1 MTERRALLLVLLL
14 LGAAAALAILPGV
27 FTIDE
32 DNYLAW
38 IVSLRAGGLTL
49 PGTGGLPWSPELLSF
64 DPVASAR
71 APGAIASVVPP
82 LYALFALPFSVLG
95 FFGLALPNLAA
106 WLVTT
111 ALIYRSARRLGTS
124 QAAAWI
130 GALAFALAGFSVE
143 YAVGVWPHALS
154 ACLCFAAFVTA
165 LRAAEDGPTGWAWLA
180 GLLAGLAAGVRY
192 QNAAMAG
199 MIGLV
204 VMATSVRKLRS
215 TVGFGLGILL
225 PLSISTVA
233 NGLRAGIWHPFSKG
247 RGYAA
252 VGGLSASVS
261 RWDPVRSALGRVVD
275 FSIYP
280 RDSFWTDMGGRY
292 GQSGALL
299 LLSAVKKALLQSA
312 PWILI
317 VAAAAFLSWMP
328 WSSGSRR
335 EAKDAARTAERS
347 IATIIAGLVLMFGLA
362 GTGRQEG
369 WSNSQR
375 YLFDLVPFAA
385 LLVAMLV
392 DRCGMRWKEVAL
404 GAGGGGLLGAIPLLF
419 SPASFTRQWSLLRV
433 PLVLALLATLLWL
446 AARRWTLFRRPAAWG
461 LGACLGWAAV
471 VHLGDDLPAARALRE
486 MNYGRLQTM
495 ETLLPQCR
503 AALFTFKAVPL
514 GPLLLDRDVVLAD
527 TAIDDGRD
535 AGMLVEAFQ
544 RAGRRVFAVLPS
556 MPETH
561 RQALL
566 HDRRFSPVGAGDSLL
581 VEIGPRLSP

>member
-38 IVSLRAGGLTL
+38 VVSLRAGGLSL
-49 PGTGGLPWSPELLSF
+49 PGTGGLPWSPELLFF
-64 DPVASAR
+64 DPAASVR

-82 LYALFALPFSVLG
+82 LYALFAMPFSVLG

-111 ALIYRSARRLGTS
+111 ALVYRSARRLGTS

-143 YAVGVWPHALS
+143 YAVGVWPHSLS

-165 LRAAEDGPTGWAWLA
+165 QRAADKGRTGWAWLA

-192 QNAAMAG
+192 QNAVMAG

-204 VMATSVRKLRS
+204 LLATSVRRFRS
-215 TVGFGLGILL
+215 AIGFGLGIFL
-225 PLSISTVA
+225 PVSISTVA

-247 RGYAA
+247 RGYASVA
-252 VGGLSASVS
+252 GLAASVS
-261 RWDPVRSALGRVVD
+261 PWDPFRSAIGRVVD

-280 RDSFWTDMGGRY
+280 QNALWTDMGARY

-312 PWILI
+312 PWMLVIT
-317 VAAAAFLSWMP
+317 AAACLSW
-328 WSSGSRR
+328 SGWSRR
-335 EAKDAARTAERS
+335 EAKDSSRTTARS
-347 IATIIAGLVLMFGLA
+347 IAFIIAGMVVLFGLA

-369 WSNSQR
+369 WSHSQR

-385 LLVAMLV
+385 LMVAILV
-392 DRCGMRWKEVAL
+392 DRFGLHWKEVAL
-404 GAGGGGLLGAIPLLF
+404 GGGAGGLLAAIPLSF
-419 SPASFTRQWSLLRV
+419 SPASLTRQWSLLRV

-471 VHLGDDLPAARALRE
+471 VHLGDDLPAARAMRE
-486 MNYGRLQTM
+486 MNYSRLQAV
-495 ETLLPQCR
+495 ETLLPKCR
-503 AALFTFKAVPL
+503 AALFAFKAAPL

-535 AGMLVEAFQ
+535 ADMLVEAFQ
-544 RAGRRVFAVLPS
+544 RAGRRVFAVLPT

-566 HDRRFSPVGAGDSLL
+566 HGRRISPVGSVDSLF

>member
-1 MTERRALLLVLLL
+1 MTERRNLLLVLLL
-14 LGAAAALAILPGV
+14 LGAVAALAILPGV

-49 PGTGGLPWSPELLSF
+49 PGTESLPWSPELLFF
-64 DPVASAR
+64 DPVATSR
-71 APGAIASVVPP
+71 APGSIASVVPP
-82 LYALFALPFSVLG
+82 FYALFAIPFSFLG

-106 WLVTT
+106 WLLT
-111 ALIYRSARRLGTS
+111 AALVYWSARRLGTS

-130 GALAFALAGFSVE
+130 GALAFSLAGFSIE

-154 ACLCFAAFVTA
+154 ACLCFAAFATA
-165 LRAAEDGPTGWAWLA
+165 LRAAESGRTDWAWLA

-192 QNAAMAG
+192 QNAVMAG

-204 VMATSVRKLRS
+204 LLATSARRFRS
-215 TVGFGLGILL
+215 AIGFGLGIFL
-225 PLSISTVA
+225 PLSVSTMV

-252 VGGLSASVS
+252 VGGLSTIASP
-261 RWDPVRSALGRVVD
+261 WDPLRSALGRVVD

-280 RDSFWTDMGGRY
+280 QASLWTDMGGRY

-312 PWILI
+312 PWILMS
-317 VAAAAFLSWMP
+317 AAAAVLSW
-328 WSSGSRR
+328 SRR
-335 EAKDAARTAERS
+335 EAKNPARTAARS
-347 IATIIAGLVLMFGLA
+347 ISIVIAGTVLLFGLA
-362 GTGRQEG
+362 GTGRNEG

-385 LLVAMLV
+385 LMVAMLV
-392 DRCGMRWKEVAL
+392 DRYEMRWKEVAL
-404 GAGGGGLLGAIPLLF
+404 GTVGGGLSATIPLLF
-419 SPASFTRQWSLLRV
+419 SPASLTRQWSLLRV
-433 PLVLALLATLLWL
+433 PLVLALLATLLSL
-446 AARRWTLFRRPAAWG
+446 AARRWSSYRRPTAWG
-461 LGACLGWAAV
+461 LGACLGWAMV
-471 VHLGDDLPAARALRE
+471 VHLGDDLPAARAMRE
-486 MNYGRLQTM
+486 LNYGRLQAV
-495 ETLLPQCR
+495 ETLLPKCR
-503 AALFTFKAVPL
+503 AALFVFKAAPL

-527 TAIDDGRD
+527 TSIDDGRD
-535 AGMLVEAFQ
+535 AGMLIEAFQ
-544 RAGRRVFAVLPS
+544 SAGRRVFAVLPS

-561 RQALL
+561 RQELL
-566 HDRRFSPVGAGDSLL
+566 RGRRASPVGADDSLF